1 LPLLKEYFQKKIIL
15 TLFRFNFCPTHVIGN
30 FAELFESG
38 SKIVDDHS
46 YRHLIAYPA
55 RAATLADR

>member
-1 LPLLKEYFQKKIIL
+1 LA
-15 TLFRFNFCPTHVIGN
+15 N

-55 RAATLADR
+55 RAQLSYRSYPPTGKKA